1 MGIDRFVW
9 HIISAR
15 ITTTYK
21 SIHTTWVIVSPANH
35 CGKIHIWMLPR
46 VDLENP
52 AELQLYSMPLRRGSL
67 VESVL
72 STHERLLTDAH
83 FWLMPCRSILCSLV
97 IVFENPPSSRQTRDE
112 R

>member
-9 HIISAR
+9 YIISAR

-35 CGKIHIWMLPR
+35 CGKIHIWTLPR

-52 AELQLYSMPLRRGSL
+52 AELQLYSIPLRPGSL

-83 FWLMPCRSILCSLV
+83 VWLMPCRGNSSAV
-97 IVFENPPSSRQTRDE
+97 IVFENQPSSRQTGDE